1 MFNAVVAGGYSAREL
16 CAGIDTISI
25 CFSKGLGCP
34 MGSILVGTH
43 EDIARARRVRK
54 LFGGALRQAGIVAA
68 AALYALDH
76 HIDRLR
82 DDHDNAQLFA
92 TRIEQISGIRVDAS
106 AVETNLVF
114 FDVDPDC
121 GQAGQLSTKLA
132 QKGVYINATG
142 PQRLRACTHLDI
154 SREDALRAAEAISE
168 SMHEGLRSAATAA
181 AGPYSR

>member
-1 MFNAVVAGGYSAREL
+1 M
-16 CAGIDTISI
+16 
-25 CFSKGLGCP
+25 
-34 MGSILVGTH
+34 
-43 EDIARARRVRK
+43 
-54 LFGGALRQAGIVAA
+54 VAA

-82 DDHDNAQLFA
+82 EDHENAQLFA
-92 TRIEQISGIRVDAS
+92 SRIEQIPGIRVDAS
-106 AVETNLVF
+106 EVETNLVF
-114 FDVDPDC
+114 FEVDPTC

-132 QKGVYINATG
+132 EKGVLINSTG

-168 SMHEGLRSAATAA
+168 SMHEGLRSTATAA